1 MTVLSL
7 IQSAARRIGVG
18 RPSVAM
24 TATDATVGLLV
35 ELAQE
40 EGKQLARYGDWRVLR
55 KEKTFT
61 TVATEDQS
69 SASPIPTD
77 LDAFIDETFWNR
89 NARRR
94 LYGPFDSEQWQAWK
108 ATSTFPIL
116 DSFTLR
122 GTSWLMDPIVA
133 AGQTIAYEY
142 RSKNWC
148 QSAGGTAQSAW
159 ALDTDTGILSEDLMA
174 LGVIW
179 RFRQNRRME
188 WQTDFDKY
196 VFQVESA
203 LAIDRPRKIIN
214 LAHGGPIRRFPAIA
228 IPEGSWNV
236 SNP

>member
-7 IQSAARRIGVG
+7 IQSAARRIGVP

-24 TATDATVGLLV
+24 TATDSTVGLLV

-40 EGKQLARYGDWRVLR
+40 EGQQLATYGDWQILR
-55 KEKTFT
+55 TEKTFS
-61 TVATEDQS
+61 TVATENQ
-69 SASPIPTD
+69 SASDPIPDD

-94 LYGPFDSEQWQAWK
+94 LYGPVDAEQWQAWK
-108 ATSTFPIL
+108 ATSTFPIT
-116 DSFTLR
+116 DTFTIS
-122 GTSWLMDPIVA
+122 GGSWRMNPVPA

-148 QSAGGTAQSAW
+148 QSASAVAQDAW
-159 ALDTDTGILSEDLMA
+159 VLDTDTGILSERLMA

-196 VFQVESA
+196 QFQVETA
-203 LAIDRPRKIIN
+203 LAKDRPRKIIN
-214 LAHGGPIRRFPAIA
+214 LAHGGPVRRFPAIA
-228 IPEGSWNV
+228 IPEGSW
-236 SNP
+236 PLP